1 VDVREIAD
9 TVNAKRMKNPMIWTL
24 CTALAL
30 TLGCGQPGEEATSST
45 PTAKAPEATPAAT
58 TQPDVTVSPKWKSGV
73 SAANDG
79 DKIGNVKL
87 HGTLPGP
94 DGMML
99 YLYETEGRNQTLMDS
114 AEVRNQMFNF
124 GEVEVHRGFYKLAAK
139 DAKNNCQFVMNPD
152 EKDLRLVFRSTQ
164 MTSGRS
170 APASRENAAWFT
182 YENFARVNNN
192 QVRNLRKQVKD
203 SPFKAQVEQ
212 QIAEK
217 EQELVAKEHEL
228 IDANPDTYIAKF
240 LGWKNP
246 KYPGSQ
252 GNYFDD
258 MDPMD
263 NSLIRS
269 MAISDR
275 IQGFMVAYS
284 KGNDPGFLACID
296 MVKAHFEPNPAT
308 LESALY
314 SMLEGFYNTGDKEHI
329 CQYILDN
336 YIYDEDC
343 GADLSDVIRQRAQ
356 GIINLQVGKTPP
368 NFTMNK
374 WDGGSLNLMETAKA
388 NTYTLV
394 MFWASWCHKC
404 EQEIPVLIPVYEKYR
419 NQGFEAVGVSLDQAR
434 QTWVGIIE
442 QRGMQYPNVSQLQG
456 WDSPIVK
463 DYKITSTPTYFLL
476 DREGKIVL
484 KPKRIYEVDAFL
496 QRNL

>member
-1 VDVREIAD
+1 MNEF
-9 TVNAKRMKNPMIWTL
+9 RMKRPMIWTL
-24 CTALAL
+24 CTALVLAM
-30 TLGCGQPGEEATSST
+30 GCGEPQPSASSQDKASKPVAEEA
-45 PTAKAPEATPAAT
+45 AAASA
-58 TQPDVTVSPKWKSGV
+58 QPDVTVSPKWKDGV
-73 SAANDG
+73 TEANKGDKTGMVRLHGSMPAAN
-79 DKIGNVKL
+79 
-87 HGTLPGP
+87 GTV
-94 DGMML
+94 L
-99 YLYETEGRNQTLMDS
+99 YLYETEARNVTLMDS
-114 AEVRNQMFNF
+114 TTVQNQAFDF
-124 GEVEVHRGFYKLAAK
+124 GKVEVHRGFYQLAGK
-139 DAKNNCQFVMNPD
+139 DAKNNCQFIMNPD
-152 EKDLRLVFRSTQ
+152 EPDLNLTFRSKM
-164 MTSGRS
+164 MTSGKS
-170 APASRENAAWFT
+170 APQSAENKAWFT
-182 YENFARVNNN
+182 YDSFSRVNNN
-192 QVRNLRKQVKD
+192 QIRNLRKQMKD

-212 QIAEK
+212 QIADK
-217 EQELVAKEHEL
+217 EMELVAKQHEL
-228 IDANPDTYIAKF
+228 MEANPDTYLAKF

-246 KYPGSQ
+246 KYPNSQ
-252 GNYFDD
+252 GNFFDNL
-258 MDPMD
+258 DPMD
-263 NSLIRS
+263 NSLIHS

-314 SMLEGFYNTGDKEHI
+314 SMLEGFYNTGKEHI

-374 WDGGSLNLMETAKA
+374 WDGGTVNLMNTAKA
-388 NTYTLV
+388 NKYTLV

-404 EQEIPVLIPVYEKYR
+404 EQEIPVLIPVYAKYKSR
-419 NQGFEAVGVSLDQAR
+419 GFEAIGVSLDQAR
-434 QTWVGIIE
+434 QTWVGVIE
-442 QRGMQYPNVSQLQG
+442 ERGMQYPNVSQLQG

-476 DREGKIVL
+476 DSDGNIVL

-496 QRNL
+496 GKNL

>member
-1 VDVREIAD
+1 MNED
-9 TVNAKRMKNPMIWTL
+9 RMKRPMIWTL

-30 TLGCGQPGEEATSST
+30 AMGCGESQ
-45 PTAKAPEATPAAT
+45 PAASTSQDKATKPVAEST
-58 TQPDVTVSPKWKSGV
+58 TAASAQPDVTVSPKWKDGV
-73 SAANDG
+73 TEANKGDKTGMVRLHGSMPAAN
-79 DKIGNVKL
+79 
-87 HGTLPGP
+87 GTV
-94 DGMML
+94 L
-99 YLYETEGRNQTLMDS
+99 YLYETEARNVTLMDS
-114 AEVRNQMFNF
+114 TTVQNQAFDF
-124 GEVEVHRGFYKLAAK
+124 GKVEVHRGFYQLAGA
-139 DAKNNCQFVMNPD
+139 DAKNNCQFIMNPD
-152 EKDLRLVFRSTQ
+152 EPDLNLTFRSKM
-164 MTSGRS
+164 MTSGKS
-170 APASRENAAWFT
+170 APQSAENQAWFT
-182 YENFARVNNN
+182 YDSFSRVNNN
-192 QVRNLRKQVKD
+192 QIRNLRKQMKD

-212 QIAEK
+212 QIADK
-217 EQELVAKEHEL
+217 EMELVAKQHEL
-228 IDANPDTYIAKF
+228 MDANPDTYLAKF

-246 KYPGSQ
+246 KYPNSQ
-252 GNYFDD
+252 GNFFDD
-258 MDPMD
+258 LDPMD
-263 NSLIRS
+263 NSVIRS

-314 SMLEGFYNTGDKEHI
+314 SMLEGFYNTGKEHI

-374 WDGGSLNLMETAKA
+374 WDGGTVNLMETAKA
-388 NTYTLV
+388 NKYTLV

-404 EQEIPVLIPVYEKYR
+404 EQEIPVLIPVYAKYKSR
-419 NQGFEAVGVSLDQAR
+419 GFEAIGVSLDQAR
-434 QTWVGIIE
+434 QTWVGVIE
-442 QRGMQYPNVSQLQG
+442 ERGMQYPNVSQLQG

-463 DYKITSTPTYFLL
+463 DYKITATPTYFLL
-476 DREGKIVL
+476 DSDGNIVL

-496 QRNL
+496 GKNL

>member
-1 VDVREIAD
+1 MKE
-9 TVNAKRMKNPMIWTL
+9 RMKHPMIWTL
-24 CTALAL
+24 CTAALLA
-30 TLGCGQPGEEATSST
+30 LGCGQTESPAAKTT
-45 PTAKAPEATPAAT
+45 TAKATPAETQTATPAA
-58 TQPDVTVSPKWKSGV
+58 QPDVTVSPKWKNGV
-73 SAANDG
+73 NDANKG
-79 DKIGNVKL
+79 DKVGQVRL
-87 HGTLPGP
+87 HGSMPTT
-94 DGMML
+94 DGSVL
-99 YLYETEGRNQTLMDS
+99 YLYETEGRNLTLMDS
-114 AEVRNQMFNF
+114 TTVQGQKFDF
-124 GEVEVHRGFYKLAAK
+124 GRIEVHRGFYQMASS
-139 DAKNNCQFVMNPD
+139 DAKNNCQFIMTPD
-152 EKDLRLVFRSTQ
+152 EPDLNLVFRTKQ
-164 MTSGRS
+164 LTSGKS
-170 APASRENAAWFT
+170 APQSTENKVWFT
-182 YENFARVNNN
+182 YENFSRVNNN
-192 QVRNLRKQVKD
+192 QVRGLRKQLKD
-203 SPFKAQVEQ
+203 SPFRAQVEQ
-212 QIAEK
+212 QIADK
-217 EQELVAKEHEL
+217 EMELVQKQHEL
-228 IDANPDTYIAKF
+228 MDANPGTYIAKF

-252 GNYFDD
+252 GNFFDD
-258 MDPMD
+258 LDPMD

-284 KGNDPGFLACID
+284 KGSDPGFLACID

-314 SMLEGFYNTGDKEHI
+314 SMLEGFYNTGKEHI

-343 GADLSDVIRQRAQ
+343 GADLSDVIRQRAE

-374 WDGGSLNLMETAKA
+374 WDGGSVNLMETAKA

-404 EQEIPVLIPVYEKYR
+404 EQEIPVLIPVYAKYR
-419 NQGFEAVGVSLDQAR
+419 SQGFEAIGVSLDQAR
-434 QTWVGIIE
+434 STWVGVIE

-463 DYKITSTPTYFLL
+463 DYKITATPTYFLL
-476 DREGKIVL
+476 DSEGKIVL

-496 QRNL
+496 AKNL

>member
-1 VDVREIAD
+1 
-9 TVNAKRMKNPMIWTL
+9 MKQPMIWTL
-24 CTALAL
+24 CLAVVL
-30 TLGCGQPGEEATSST
+30 GVGCGEPTSSSEATAPAPTSSSAN
-45 PTAKAPEATPAAT
+45 TASQAEKASSPNV
-58 TQPDVTVSPKWKSGV
+58 QPDVTVSPKWKNGV
-73 SAANDG
+73 TDANKG
-79 DKIGNVKL
+79 DKIGKVALK
-87 HGTLPGP
+87 GTIPAE

-114 AEVRNQMFNF
+114 ATVRGRAFDF
-124 GEVEVHRGFYKLAAK
+124 GPVEVHRGFYKLAAK
-139 DAKNNCQFVMNPD
+139 DAKNNCLIVLNPD
-152 EKDLRLVFRSTQ
+152 ESEVNLVFRNQ
-164 MTSGRS
+164 RMNSGKS
-170 APASRENAAWFT
+170 APQSRENSVWFT
-182 YENFARVNNN
+182 YESFSNVNNN
-192 QVRNLRKQVKD
+192 TIRNLRKDLKD

-212 QIAEK
+212 QIADK
-217 EQELVAKEHEL
+217 ENELVAKTHEL
-228 IDANPDTYIAKF
+228 IDANPDTYMAKF
-240 LGWKNP
+240 LGWKYP

-284 KGNDPGFLACID
+284 KGADPGFLACID
-296 MVKAHFEPNPAT
+296 MVKAHFEPNPQT

-329 CQYILDN
+329 CAYILDN

-368 NFTMNK
+368 NFTMNT
-374 WDGGSLNLMETAKA
+374 WEGESINLMETAKA

-419 NQGFEAVGVSLDQAR
+419 GRGFEAIGVSLDQSR
-434 QTWVGIIE
+434 QTWVGVIE

-463 DYKITSTPTYFLL
+463 DYKITATPTYFLL
-476 DREGKIVL
+476 DKSGNIVL

-496 QRNL
+496 QKNL